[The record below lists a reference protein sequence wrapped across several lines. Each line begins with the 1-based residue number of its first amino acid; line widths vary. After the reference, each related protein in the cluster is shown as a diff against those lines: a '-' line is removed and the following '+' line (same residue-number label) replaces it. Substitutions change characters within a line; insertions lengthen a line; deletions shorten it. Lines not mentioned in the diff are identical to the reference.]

1 MSLSTTES
9 KKIAEGHSH
18 TVTQVQDESASNGV
32 PIPQPTSALNP
43 FLHDL
48 GVEFL
53 EMDGGNAKLTLDLT
67 ERHMN
72 SWQIVHGGVLMT
84 MLDVVMAMAGRS
96 LCEDLKGVV
105 TVEMKTTFLQP
116 GGITGGHI
124 EARGHAFHRST
135 TMCFC
140 EGEIWNGDKLV
151 AKAMGT
157 FKYLRRLKSGEN
169 MKKLYGSD

>member
-1 MSLSTTES
+1 MTEATS
-9 KKIAEGHSH
+9 PATLPIA
-18 TVTQVQDESASNGV
+18 
-32 PIPQPTSALNP
+32 QPTPVLNP

-53 EMDGGNAKLTLDLT
+53 EMENGQARLALDLT
-67 ERHMN
+67 GRHMN
-72 SWQIVHGGVLMT
+72 SWQIAHGGVIMT

-96 LCEDLKGVV
+96 MSSDLKGVV

-116 GGITGGHI
+116 GGVPGGRM
-124 EARGHAFHRST
+124 EARGKAFHQST

-140 EGEIWNGDKLV
+140 EGEVWNGDKLI

>member
-1 MSLSTTES
+1 MSSETPT
-9 KKIAEGHSH
+9 A
-18 TVTQVQDESASNGV
+18 
-32 PIPQPTSALNP
+32 QPLQQPSQTLNP

-53 EMDGGNAKLTLDLT
+53 EMEDGHARLSLDLT

-72 SWQIVHGGVLMT
+72 SWQITHGGVIMT

-96 LCEDLKGVV
+96 LHEDLKGVV
-105 TVEMKTTFLQP
+105 TVEMKTSFLQP
-116 GGITGGHI
+116 GGVAGGRI
-124 EARGHAFHRST
+124 EACGKAFHQST

-140 EGEIWNGDKLV
+140 EGEVWNGDRLV

>member
-1 MSLSTTES
+1 MMESTKTEPTGLQQPS
-9 KKIAEGHSH
+9 
-18 TVTQVQDESASNGV
+18 
-32 PIPQPTSALNP
+32 PILNP

-53 EMDGGNAKLTLDLT
+53 EMENGTARLSLDLT
-67 ERHMN
+67 EKHMN
-72 SWQIVHGGVLMT
+72 IWQITHGGVIMT
-84 MLDVVMAMAGRS
+84 LLDVVMAMAGRS
-96 LCEDLKGVV
+96 LHEDLKGVV
-105 TVEMKTTFLQP
+105 TVEMKTSFLQP
-116 GGITGGHI
+116 GGVVGGRI
-124 EARGHAFHRST
+124 EARGKAFYQST

-140 EGEIWNGDKLV
+140 EGEVWNGDRLI

>member
-1 MSLSTTES
+1 MTES
-9 KKIAEGHSH
+9 I
-18 TVTQVQDESASNGV
+18 TQANQ
-32 PIPQPTSALNP
+32 ALNP
-43 FLHDL
+43 FLHEL

-53 EMDGGNAKLTLDLT
+53 EMENGQARLALDLS

-72 SWQIVHGGVLMT
+72 SWQITHGGVLMT

-96 LCEDLKGVV
+96 LSAELKGVV
-105 TVEMKTTFLQP
+105 TLEMKTTFLQP
-116 GGITGGHI
+116 GGVPGGRI
-124 EARGHAFHRST
+124 EARGKAFHQST

-140 EGEIWNGDKLV
+140 EGEIWNGERLV

>member
-1 MSLSTTES
+1 MSSETST
-9 KKIAEGHSH
+9 A
-18 TVTQVQDESASNGV
+18 
-32 PIPQPTSALNP
+32 QPLQQPSQTLNP

-53 EMDGGNAKLTLDLT
+53 EMEDGHARLSLDLT

-72 SWQIVHGGVLMT
+72 SWQITHGGVIMT

-96 LCEDLKGVV
+96 LHEDLKGVV
-105 TVEMKTTFLQP
+105 TVEMKTSFLQP
-116 GGITGGHI
+116 GGVAGGRI
-124 EARGHAFHRST
+124 EARGKAFHQST

-140 EGEIWNGDKLV
+140 EGEVWNGDRLV

>member
-1 MSLSTTES
+1 MNEQDL
-9 KKIAEGHSH
+9 
-18 TVTQVQDESASNGV
+18 TQTM
-32 PIPQPTSALNP
+32 PQPSAALNP
-43 FLHDL
+43 FLHAL

-53 EMDGGNAKLTLDLT
+53 RMESGESLIALDLS
-67 ERHMN
+67 EQHMN

-84 MLDVVMAMAGRS
+84 LLDVAMAMAGRS
-96 LCEDLKGVV
+96 LHADLKGVV
-105 TVEMKTTFLQP
+105 TVDMNTSFLQP
-116 GGITGGHI
+116 GGVTGGRI
-124 EARGHAFHRST
+124 EARGRAFHQST

-140 EGEIWNGDKLV
+140 EGEIWNGDRLI

>member
-1 MSLSTTES
+1 MSSETPT
-9 KKIAEGHSH
+9 AE
-18 TVTQVQDESASNGV
+18 TLQ
-32 PIPQPTSALNP
+32 QPSQTLNP

-53 EMDGGNAKLTLDLT
+53 EMEDGHARLSLDLT

-72 SWQIVHGGVLMT
+72 SWQITHGGVIMT

-96 LCEDLKGVV
+96 LHEDLKGVV
-105 TVEMKTTFLQP
+105 TVEMKTSFLQP
-116 GGITGGHI
+116 GGVAGGRI
-124 EARGHAFHRST
+124 EARGKAFHQST

-140 EGEIWNGDKLV
+140 EGEVWNGDRLV

>member
-1 MSLSTTES
+1 MTEVKS
-9 KKIAEGHSH
+9 AAALPIAQP
-18 TVTQVQDESASNGV
+18 TQV
-32 PIPQPTSALNP
+32 LNP

-53 EMDGGNAKLTLDLT
+53 EMENGHARLALDLSA
-67 ERHMN
+67 RHMN
-72 SWQIVHGGVLMT
+72 SWQIAHGGVIMT

-96 LCEDLKGVV
+96 MSSDLKGVV

-116 GGITGGHI
+116 GGVQGGRM
-124 EARGHAFHRST
+124 EARGKAFHQST

-140 EGEIWNGDKLV
+140 EGEVWNGDKLI

>member
-1 MSLSTTES
+1 MSPSESSETTQQTAQP
-9 KKIAEGHSH
+9 IAQA
-18 TVTQVQDESASNGV
+18 TQ
-32 PIPQPTSALNP
+32 TLNP

-53 EMDGGNAKLTLDLT
+53 EMKGGHATLALDLT

-72 SWQIVHGGVLMT
+72 SWQITHGGVLMT

-96 LCEDLKGVV
+96 LSAELKGVV
-105 TVEMKTTFLQP
+105 TVEMKTSFLQP
-116 GGITGGHI
+116 GGVVGGRI
-124 EARGHAFHRST
+124 EARGQAFHQST

-140 EGEIWNGDKLV
+140 EGEIWNGERLV
-151 AKAMGT
+151 AKSMGT

-169 MKKLYGSD
+169 MKKLCGSD

>member
-1 MSLSTTES
+1 MSSETST
-9 KKIAEGHSH
+9 A
-18 TVTQVQDESASNGV
+18 
-32 PIPQPTSALNP
+32 QPLQQPSQTLNP

-53 EMDGGNAKLTLDLT
+53 EMEDGHARLSLDLT
-67 ERHMN
+67 ELHMN
-72 SWQIVHGGVLMT
+72 SWRITHGGVIMT

-96 LCEDLKGVV
+96 LHEDLKGVV
-105 TVEMKTTFLQP
+105 TVEMKTSFLQP
-116 GGITGGHI
+116 GGVAGGRI
-124 EARGHAFHRST
+124 EARGKAFHQST

-140 EGEIWNGDKLV
+140 EGEVWNGDRLV